1 MSEFNNIAIYRLN
14 TILSLFGMEEA
25 EYSIR
30 ELAELLNVPVATIRE
45 DIVKLH
51 ENEDFDTCF
60 VVMDDEDEYDLDNS
74 KDILSGKMDDVRL
87 MAENTFQTDFVIP
100 LTPVE
105 LECLNA
111 FLEDNQY
118 FRGTIYQNYDIKPL
132 PNFNQTR
139 MLEAVA
145 EFNKMIRKKETLD
158 IVYRR
163 NDGKR
168 GQYRIKPLKVVED
181 SMEQRFYIVTIRD
194 GRLVSFRLDRI
205 IDYSISPE
213 KVEIDDLSPLD
224 LLPNVWG
231 MEIGNPVHVKIKI
244 LNEAKVQEKVR
255 KDLECRTNGKFTVD
269 GDILYFEDDV
279 IGINS
284 FKRWLYG
291 YGSSILVVEPKSLRD
306 TIIQSAR
313 KRLEFYN
320 NKRNK

>member
-14 TILSLFGMEEA
+14 TILSLFGMEDA

-45 DIVKLH
+45 DIIKLH

-60 VVMDDEDEYDLDNS
+60 IVVDDEKEYDLDNT

-87 MAENTFQTDFVIP
+87 MAENTFQTDFTIP

-132 PNFNQTR
+132 PNFNQTK
-139 MLEAVA
+139 MLERVA
-145 EFNKMIRKKETLD
+145 EFNKIIRKKETLD
-158 IVYRR
+158 IVYRKT
-163 NDGKR
+163 DGKR
-168 GQYRIKPLKVVED
+168 VLHRIKPLKVVED
-181 SMEQRFYIVTIRD
+181 STEQRFYIVTVRD
-194 GRLVSFRLDRI
+194 GKLMSFRLDRI

-213 KVEIDDLSPLD
+213 KIEIDDMSPLE

-231 MEIGNPVHVKIKI
+231 MEINNPVHVKIKI

-255 KDLECRTNGKFTVD
+255 KDLECRTNGKFTMD

-279 IGINS
+279 IGING

-291 YGSSILVVEPKSLRD
+291 YGSSILVVAPKDLRD
-306 TIIQSAR
+306 AVIQSAR

-320 NKRNK
+320 KRNK